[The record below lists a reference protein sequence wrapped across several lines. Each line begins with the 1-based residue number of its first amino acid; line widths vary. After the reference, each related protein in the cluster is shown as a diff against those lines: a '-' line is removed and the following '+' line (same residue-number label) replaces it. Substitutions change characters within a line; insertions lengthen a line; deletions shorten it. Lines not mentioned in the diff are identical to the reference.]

1 MFALRRVLTTSTP
14 TTTTALFT
22 AVRSN
27 KTEVSASMVKKL
39 RELSS
44 APLMDC
50 KAALSHESVQGDL
63 QKAMDWLR
71 AKGIAKANQSKRE
84 TKEGLIGVFTNP
96 TNPNKVTLVEVN
108 CETGKF
114 SLEFRLIWK

>member
-1 MFALRRVLTTSTP
+1 
-14 TTTTALFT
+14 
-22 AVRSN
+22 
-27 KTEVSASMVKKL
+27 MVKKL

-50 KAALSHESVQGDL
+50 KAALSHETVQGDI
-63 QKAMDWLR
+63 QKALDWLR

-84 TKEGLIGVFTNP
+84 TKEGLIAVFTNP

-108 CETGKF
+108 CETGK
-114 SLEFRLIWK
+114 